1 MVLNCS
7 MAHHLC
13 AIMKVLPRENK
24 TKISL
29 SVMIVQ
35 VIGLHV
41 RQRDDSPSPGLM
53 PWEAW
58 CNRVQKAGHALDV
71 LMRRRTTEAL
81 RRECKTQVH
90 KSANRASYDI
100 FA

>member
-13 AIMKVLPRENK
+13 AIMQVLPRENK

-53 PWEAW
+53 PQEAW
-58 CNRVQKAGHALDV
+58 SYHVQKAGHAL
-71 LMRRRTTEAL
+71 
-81 RRECKTQVH
+81 
-90 KSANRASYDI
+90 NG
-100 FA
+100 

>member
-13 AIMKVLPRENK
+13 AIMQVLPRENK

-71 LMRRRTTEAL
+71 LMRRRTTEVL

>member
-1 MVLNCS
+1 MLLNYG

-13 AIMKVLPRENK
+13 AIMQVLPRANK

-41 RQRDDSPSPGLM
+41 RQRDDSPSLGLM

-71 LMRRRTTEAL
+71 LMRRRTTEVL